1 MMTNR
6 VIDIMCMVECM
17 KMKCVI
23 VVEVR
28 LVDEEYYEESE
39 SVIVWMWLFVEKE
52 DVVLENGNEVDS
64 VQLNEWKRMKYR

>member
-23 VVEVR
+23 IIEVR
-28 LVDEEYYEESE
+28 LVDEEYCEESE
-39 SVIVWMWLFVEKE
+39 SVMV
-52 DVVLENGNEVDS
+52 
-64 VQLNEWKRMKYR
+64 